1 MFWGQSLTPLA
12 LQGIPTIGI
21 DGNNTAMWN
30 KLYKENIQCSIQKT
44 ADRIK
49 PVIFILFFFNEIQFY
64 LHSKFW
70 QMACQLNKVTP
81 VTLLLPVMYSSS
93 LGYY

>member
-30 KLYKENIQCSIQKT
+30 KLYKENI
-44 ADRIK
+44 
-49 PVIFILFFFNEIQFY
+49 
-64 LHSKFW
+64 
-70 QMACQLNKVTP
+70 
-81 VTLLLPVMYSSS
+81 
-93 LGYY
+93 